1 MRIKKLDI
9 GVTPYLVS
17 LPERVLRS
25 ATALAG
31 GLLREIGDITIP
43 LTLRRSQLYQ
53 NMVEATLRFLIEKVG
68 QVEDVYPNQEQLT
81 EDFLVRRTA
90 GNGIEMIGI
99 LAFRASPVWVLA
111 ALADACGAG
120 RQLIPEI
127 AESLKAQGL
136 LDREA
141 QFTSV
146 DQLLDG
152 LERTSS
158 RLADTVNMPPLDV
171 ASLRTEWEAIRT
183 EARSIPRASLP
194 SVDTIR
200 GLWSSLTEEAARQ
213 QTSIFETSSML
224 AVSAA
229 GKVPDGVRWLS
240 ATTRVAASHTGK
252 AMATVLLDH
261 YRVTLDELR
270 RVGYAT
276 YVARQLSPYL
286 RAAAN
291 QFSPEQRTLTE
302 RWLER
307 NVTAPDA
314 PPPLPSHTPEPR

>member
-1 MRIKKLDI
+1 MSSKS
-9 GVTPYLVS
+9 YLLS
-17 LPERVLRS
+17 LPERFVRS
-25 ATALAG
+25 ALGVSAG
-31 GLLREIGDITIP
+31 VARELGEIVLP
-43 LTLRRSQLYQ
+43 AAVRRTRIYQ
-53 NMVEATLRFLIEKVG
+53 NMVDATLRFVIEQVG
-68 QVEDVYPNQEQLT
+68 RVEGVYSADKPLGD
-81 EDFLVRRTA
+81 DFLARRMA
-90 GNGIEMIGI
+90 GNIVEAMGMV
-99 LAFRASPVWVLA
+99 AFRTSPVWVLA